1 MLRLL
6 HALAGAFGA
15 FAMLTFLSVNDA
27 KADDAYICD
36 DGRLV
41 YAKPSTLEKLKATDP
56 CIAKYFKTTPQPL
69 PQSAPVASQPT
80 GTNAGALPT
89 PPAPRFKPAVGAP
102 TTKDARI
109 IDKPK
114 APEAAQG
121 TDFRNVRVI
130 NATAGQADIYRHT
143 R

>member
-15 FAMLTFLSVNDA
+15 FAMLTFLSADEA

-36 DGRLV
+36 GGRLV

-56 CIAKYFKTTPQPL
+56 CIAKYFNVMPQPL
-69 PQSAPVASQPT
+69 PQTTPVISQPT
-80 GTNAGALPT
+80 QTKPDALTARPV
-89 PPAPRFKPAVGAP
+89 PRLKPVTGAP
-102 TTKDARI
+102 VFRDARAP
-109 IDKPK
+109 DKPK
-114 APEAAQG
+114 TPVATEG

-130 NATAGQADIYRHT
+130 NAPAGPAEIYRHS